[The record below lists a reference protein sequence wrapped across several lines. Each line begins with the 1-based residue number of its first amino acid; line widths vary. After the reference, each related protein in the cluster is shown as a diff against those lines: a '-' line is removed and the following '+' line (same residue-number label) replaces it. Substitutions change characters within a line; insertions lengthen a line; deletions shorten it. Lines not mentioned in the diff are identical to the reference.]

1 MFTYKQLRM
10 ILSVT
15 FIGVHIVI
23 MIGLALKGQNDN
35 VYNAAIMSVFWLG
48 YTFIEVKYN
57 LYMNNYVRTIAM
69 ITTVSDNFFGHYLQ
83 LYITSCVFDKLLHVF
98 GSYSFSL
105 FAYILVIQMRRP
117 VTSKLF
123 NFILVFSLG
132 LSLGAFYE
140 ITEFLGDT
148 FTKPAIPAQTSLL
161 DTDLDLISDII
172 GSSLGG
178 FHAVNANI
186 VSRNKENTHK

>member
-1 MFTYKQLRM
+1 
-10 ILSVT
+10 
-15 FIGVHIVI
+15 
-23 MIGLALKGQNDN
+23 MIGLVVKGLY
-35 VYNAAIMSVFWLG
+35 VSIYNAAIMSVFWLG

-57 LYMNNYVRTIAM
+57 LYMNNYVRAIAM
-69 ITTVSDNFFGHYLQ
+69 FTTASDSFFGHFLQ
-83 LYITSCVFDKLLHVF
+83 LYITSSVFDKLLHLF

-105 FAYILVIQMRRP
+105 FAYVLVIQMQRP

-132 LSLGAFYE
+132 LSLGVLYE

-148 FTKPAIPAQTSLL
+148 FTRPAIPAQTSLL

-186 VSRNKENTHK
+186 VPRYKTRR